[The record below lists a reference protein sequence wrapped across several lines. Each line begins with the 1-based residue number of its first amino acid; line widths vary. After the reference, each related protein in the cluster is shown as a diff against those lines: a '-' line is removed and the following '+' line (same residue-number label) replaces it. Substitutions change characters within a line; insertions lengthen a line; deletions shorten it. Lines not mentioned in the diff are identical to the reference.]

1 MLFRFLY
8 GYSLRGYSLY
18 SYFISCMPLAAFFIF
33 LNRGFGTFCTDFSV
47 RGCLFSVFGTFLAA
61 RSFYMLAHFYQNFDL
76 PFRNFLSRCDCE
88 KFFDFVPVHSCPT
101 RFVIFLRS
109 FYRHFL
115 KSATFFRNFFQWRVE
130 VHPDYTCTVPTRW
143 SELCSLYPNHSLIII

>member
-1 MLFRFLY
+1 MRFLY

-18 SYFISCMPLAAFFIF
+18 SYFLSCMPLAAFFIF

-47 RGCLFSVFGTFLAA
+47 RGAYFRHSELFSPCVRFIYSRIFIKTSICHFGTFFPDAIV
-61 RSFYMLAHFYQNFDL
+61 
-76 PFRNFLSRCDCE
+76 RNFSILSLSILASLGLS
-88 KFFDFVPVHSCPT
+88 F
-101 RFVIFLRS
+101 FLRS

-115 KSATFFRNFFQWRVE
+115 KSATFFRNFFQSGLK
-130 VHPDYTCTVPTRW
+130 VHPDYTCTVPTHW